1 MSGAVAVRM
10 PEGFTIPPAVGP
22 AVSGNQAPAGVTGVP
37 PAGPAAPLPG
47 YSQQQP
53 QPHNFLGYGQPIQ
66 MADQQPGYAR
76 QPSTQQPAPN
86 DAAFQAAVLEQARLM
101 VQQGQVPGVQTQPVP
116 ADLNPLHLQK
126 PQQPADA
133 PAWLPQ
139 DLNTFDVNTIQDP
152 VIRSMAGMFKMV
164 GKDMDMNRVVGNAL
178 AKQDP
183 SLIDIAY
190 LAEKGGAQAGQLAQ
204 LARDL
209 VGAVQMQSERITQS
223 VIQSAGG
230 EAQWSA
236 ATAVFNQSAP
246 PGYAAVIG
254 KMLDS
259 GDEAQIKQAAQAIM
273 EFSAGRLPV
282 QHQGVGPLANGL
294 AGGAQALSANDFK
307 AELFKLD
314 QNAPNYEQQCDELY
328 ARRAMG
334 KQMGL

>member
-1 MSGAVAVRM
+1 MSGAVAVPM
-10 PEGFTIPPAVGP
+10 PGGFVLPPAAGP
-22 AVSGNQAPAGVTGVP
+22 AVSGNQAPTGAAGVP
-37 PAGPAAPLPG
+37 PAGPDAPLPG
-47 YSQQQP
+47 QFQQQP
-53 QPHNFLGYGQPIQ
+53 QPQQQFLGYGQTIP
-66 MADQQPGYAR
+66 MAGQQPGYAR

-101 VQQGQVPGVQTQPVP
+101 VQQGQVPGVTPGVTPVPPAVQPPTQP
-116 ADLNPLHLQK
+116 LN
-126 PQQPADA
+126 DA

-164 GKDMDMNRVVGNAL
+164 GKDVDMNRVVGNAL

-183 SLIDIAY
+183 GLIDIAY
-190 LAEKGGAQAGQLAQ
+190 LAEKGGPQAGQLAQ

-223 VIQSAGG
+223 VIQAAGG

-246 PGYAAVIG
+246 PGYAAVVG

-294 AGGAQALSANDFK
+294 AAGAQALSANDFK